1 MSGIND
7 IFLICSIS
15 LVMLIEKEPLYRDS
29 ELKLVLVCVCSCVN
43 IKYIAYLFKKLFQ
56 LVD

>member
-15 LVMLIEKEPLYRDS
+15 LVMLIEKEPIYWDS
-29 ELKLVLVCVCSCVN
+29 ELKLVCVCVHGCVN
-43 IKYIAYLFKKLFQ
+43 IKYITYLLKSCRLT
-56 LVD
+56 